1 MVIGVFTL
9 QLNLNIKE
17 FDPSRC
23 AMFGIEKLM
32 RAIGVFT
39 LQINLN
45 IKEFDPRRCA
55 MFGIEKLMR
64 AIGISPNYG
73 GSPISALQ

>member
-1 MVIGVFTL
+1 
-9 QLNLNIKE
+9 
-17 FDPSRC
+17 
-23 AMFGIEKLM
+23 M
-32 RAIGVFT
+32 RVIGVFT

-45 IKEFDPRRCA
+45 MKEFDPSRCA